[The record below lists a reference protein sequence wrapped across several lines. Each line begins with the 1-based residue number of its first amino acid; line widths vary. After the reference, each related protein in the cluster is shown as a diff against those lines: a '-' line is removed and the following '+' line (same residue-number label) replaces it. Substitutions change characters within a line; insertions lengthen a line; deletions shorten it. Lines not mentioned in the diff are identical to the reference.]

1 MIRLEFLES
10 GSCLDSQSTVD
21 LIMNNN
27 FLKDI
32 HNTMKPLSLLYNSGM
47 TMVNKVGDRTRYGTV
62 WNSIQS
68 PNNVKKRFQG
78 TYDNATNDCFKLH
91 KEDST
96 KHVSMPLNKGIFYLS
111 VNNNVT
117 LVETIENKV
126 NKRLL
131 ESTLVLKI
139 HVHFKTS

>member
-68 PNNVKKRFQG
+68 PNNVKKRFEG

-91 KEDST
+91 KEDCT